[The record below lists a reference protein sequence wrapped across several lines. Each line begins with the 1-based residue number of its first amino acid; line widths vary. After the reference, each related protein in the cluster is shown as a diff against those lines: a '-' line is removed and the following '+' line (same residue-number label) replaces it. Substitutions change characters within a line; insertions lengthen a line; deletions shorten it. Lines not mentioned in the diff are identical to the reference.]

1 MACIV
6 TINVKGHS
14 FKYETSLN
22 PEDITLE
29 NIAKEIAD
37 TNAGTVID
45 FSDKGVE
52 KQGQSLGKAL
62 AAALSSAESLTERT
76 TGIKQIIRKALDGKG
91 GQLVGNYML
100 SDMGTRFPGID
111 FQGLELGENES
122 ILVTKNIQYGGLGL
136 GGKITIGTSSV
147 YVVSGRRDAAK
158 LAKYLRTRQQLQNES
173 LDLDLE
179 LSEREKKAIDY
190 IKEKAGIKSTQKAL
204 LHFFNKSDQY
214 LTSVTDGDIDV
225 YTTLSDVIKEKVTKD
240 YVRQRLENPIA
251 NSIMKRAFYADGKH
265 IISNEEFLK
274 IMDMFGIEEDFS
286 KPGFLKSWLQ
296 SFMSDSGNPV
306 NVDVSPNGNIF
317 ITLPYNT
324 MRDLDFTYEDI
335 VLMQEEP
342 LASVGPF
349 KVFNYKG
356 SKYFVSQDK
365 MITLDSRAQSFDSV
379 SEAHAYAKQRFLNT
393 TIARGFNRARFGVKP
408 KTSRS
413 VSSFIDLNKDGT
425 QTVETKEAF
434 NPALN
439 TVFEVLDYELDST
452 KSLKELINKDLI
464 KYLNTPIEAE
474 GTKDSLYKLLRD
486 TYKISKSEYEKIDSY
501 DKALALLV
509 EMSKLPEL
517 NTKTV
522 SVAIK
527 TVSEIPTY
535 EFMVIA
541 KHKYQ
546 DVNKL
551 VVQRVS
557 DVETAEDTYVPPA
570 LPLLQ
575 KLAEAINDK
584 FTRRSKITEPLVYVI
599 TNSDITNGEYG
610 LNEFQNVDR
619 SASGFIFNGHIYINA
634 SYAHLDDL
642 AHEFGHLFLGVMKAA
657 NFEEYMKLM
666 ETVSSML
673 PIKRLKEK
681 KRMQPQYANL
691 ADEDLT
697 EEAFVDLFGD
707 YLKGNN
713 KTLGVL
719 AEDIGT
725 IEAKEAADKRRVED
739 AKAKGKL
746 AEAKNF
752 LMAALED
759 LGTSFEGA
767 VTLQDIFNNFNIAMK
782 SLLYQGNG
790 LEFEDTAKYRRVSN
804 FISSEIGKG
813 EGSLIQMNC

>member
-29 NIAKEIAD
+29 NIAKEIAT
-37 TNAGTVID
+37 TNAGTLIN

-52 KQGQSLGKAL
+52 KRGQSLGKAL
-62 AAALSSAESLTERT
+62 ATALSSAESLTEKT
-76 TGIKQIIRKALDGKG
+76 TGIKQIIRNALDGKG

-100 SDMGTRFPGID
+100 SDLGTRFPGID
-111 FQGLELGENES
+111 FQGLELEENES

-136 GGKITIGTSSV
+136 GGKVTIGTSSV
-147 YVVSGRRDAAK
+147 YIVSGRRDAAK
-158 LAKYLRTRQQLQNES
+158 LAKYLRTRQLLKSETS
-173 LDLDLE
+173 GIE
-179 LSEREKKAIDY
+179 LNLSDREEKAINY
-190 IKEKAGIKSTQKAL
+190 IKEKTGIKSTQKAL

-214 LTSVTDGDIDV
+214 LTAVANGDIDV
-225 YTTLSDVIKEKVTKD
+225 YTTLSDVIKEQVTKD
-240 YVRQRLENPIA
+240 YIRQRLENPVA

-265 IISNEEFLK
+265 IISMEEFLK
-274 IMDMFGIEEDFS
+274 IMNMFGIEEDFS

-296 SFMSDSGNPV
+296 SYMSDSGNPV
-306 NVDVSPNGNIF
+306 NVEVSKNGNIF

-324 MRDLDFTYEDI
+324 MKDLNFTYEDI

-365 MITLDSRAQSFDSV
+365 MITLDSRAQSFNSS
-379 SEAHAYAKQRFLNT
+379 SEAHEYAKQRFLNT
-393 TIARGFNRARFGVKP
+393 TIGRGFNRARFGVKP

-413 VSSFIDLNKDGT
+413 VSTFIDLKKDGT

-452 KSLKELINKDLI
+452 KSLGELISSDLI
-464 KYLNTPIEAE
+464 KYLNAPMESSD
-474 GTKDSLYKLLRD
+474 TKNSLYGLLR
-486 TYKISKSEYEKIDSY
+486 TYKISDSDYEKIDSY
-501 DKALALLV
+501 DKAVALLV
-509 EMSKLPEL
+509 ELSKLPEL
-517 NTKTV
+517 NTNSVKATV
-522 SVAIK
+522 KAVG
-527 TVSEIPTY
+527 ELPTY

-551 VVQRVS
+551 VVQRVNN
-557 DVETAEDTYVPPA
+557 VETDDDTYVPPA
-570 LPLLQ
+570 LPLLTN
-575 KLAEAINDK
+575 LAEKINDK
-584 FTRRSKITEPLVYVI
+584 FTARSKITEPLVYVI
-599 TNSDITNGEYG
+599 TNSDIVNGEYG
-610 LNEFQNVDR
+610 LNEFQNVDM

-634 SYAHLDDL
+634 SYAHLDSL
-642 AHEFGHLFLGVMKAA
+642 AHEFGHLFLGIMKAA
-657 NFEEYMKLM
+657 NFAEYMKLM
-666 ETVSSML
+666 ETVSDML

-681 KRMQPQYANL
+681 KRTQPQYANL

-697 EEAFVDLFGD
+697 EEAFVDLFGE

-719 AEDIGT
+719 LET
-725 IEAKEAADKRRVED
+725 PEQIEANETLDRRRVED

-752 LMAALED
+752 LMSALED

-790 LEFEDTAKYRRVSN
+790 LEFADTAKYRRVSN
-804 FISSEIGKG
+804 FISKEIGKG
-813 EGSLIQMNC
+813 ENSLIQMNC

>member
-29 NIAKEIAD
+29 NIAKEIAT
-37 TNAGTVID
+37 TNAGTLIN

-52 KQGQSLGKAL
+52 KRGQSLGKAL
-62 AAALSSAESLTERT
+62 ATALSSAESLTEKT
-76 TGIKQIIRKALDGKG
+76 TGIKQIIRNALDGKG

-100 SDMGTRFPGID
+100 SDLGTRFPGID
-111 FQGLELGENES
+111 FQGLELEENES

-136 GGKITIGTSSV
+136 GGKVTIGTSSV
-147 YVVSGRRDAAK
+147 YIVSGRRDAAK
-158 LAKYLRTRQQLQNES
+158 LAKYLRTRQLLKSETS
-173 LDLDLE
+173 GIE
-179 LSEREKKAIDY
+179 LNLSDREEKAINY
-190 IKEKAGIKSTQKAL
+190 IKEKTGIKSTQKAL

-214 LTSVTDGDIDV
+214 LTAVANGDIDV
-225 YTTLSDVIKEKVTKD
+225 YTTLSDVIKEQVTKD
-240 YVRQRLENPIA
+240 YIRQRLENPVA

-265 IISNEEFLK
+265 IISMEEFLK
-274 IMDMFGIEEDFS
+274 IMNMFGIEEDFS

-296 SFMSDSGNPV
+296 SYMSDSGNPV
-306 NVDVSPNGNIF
+306 NVEVSKNGNIF

-324 MRDLDFTYEDI
+324 MKDLNFTYEDI

-365 MITLDSRAQSFDSV
+365 MITLDSRAQSFNSS
-379 SEAHAYAKQRFLNT
+379 SEAHEYAKQRFLNT
-393 TIARGFNRARFGVKP
+393 TIGRGFNRARFGVKP

-413 VSSFIDLNKDGT
+413 VSTFIDLKKDGT

-452 KSLKELINKDLI
+452 KSLGELISSDLI
-464 KYLNTPIEAE
+464 KYLNAPMESSD
-474 GTKDSLYKLLRD
+474 TKNSLYGLLR
-486 TYKISKSEYEKIDSY
+486 TYKISDSDYEKIDSY
-501 DKALALLV
+501 DKAVALLV
-509 EMSKLPEL
+509 ELSKLPEL
-517 NTKTV
+517 NTNSVKATV
-522 SVAIK
+522 KAVG
-527 TVSEIPTY
+527 ELPTY

-551 VVQRVS
+551 VVQRVNN
-557 DVETAEDTYVPPA
+557 VETDDDTYVPPA
-570 LPLLQ
+570 LPLL
-575 KLAEAINDK
+575 KNLAEKINDK
-584 FTRRSKITEPLVYVI
+584 FTARSKITEPLVYVI
-599 TNSDITNGEYG
+599 TNSDIVNGEYG
-610 LNEFQNVDR
+610 LNEFQNVDM

-634 SYAHLDDL
+634 SYAHLDSL
-642 AHEFGHLFLGVMKAA
+642 AHEFGHLFLGIMKAA
-657 NFEEYMKLM
+657 NFAEYMKLM
-666 ETVSSML
+666 ETVSDML

-681 KRMQPQYANL
+681 KRTQPQYANL

-697 EEAFVDLFGD
+697 EEAFVDLFGE

-719 AEDIGT
+719 LET
-725 IEAKEAADKRRVED
+725 PEQIEANETADRRRVED
-739 AKAKGKL
+739 EKAKGKL

-752 LMAALED
+752 LMSALED

-767 VTLQDIFNNFNIAMK
+767 VTLQDIFNNFNVAMK

-790 LEFEDTAKYRRVSN
+790 LEFADTAKYRRVSN
-804 FISSEIGKG
+804 FISKEIGKG
-813 EGSLIQMNC
+813 ENSLIQMNC